1 MKIAKVLSG
10 WLSETVFLVVEHAF
24 LLVLITSSYLIMKP
38 INLRGLISTGVGI
51 LSFAALSSTLPVLA
65 QNSPTQGGSMQD
77 APTQGGSMQNSPMQD
92 GSMQQS
98 PAQGGSMQQS
108 PAQGGSMQQSPAQ
121 DGSMQQSTPNS
132 SNRNS
137 SLSAVD
143 RQFMMKAAQSDMTE
157 IRTSQLALSR
167 SQNPQVRQFAQQMIQ
182 HHTQSS
188 SKLKPLAA
196 QKGVTLPKDLG
207 ENQALLTQ
215 LTKLSG
221 TQFDQAYLSGQVKAH
236 SKTQALYQKELQQGK
251 DPAVKAF
258 ASQMLPVVTAH
269 LRMAQNMVAGR

>member
-24 LLVLITSSYLIMKP
+24 LLVLITSSYLIMKL

-92 GSMQQS
+92 
-98 PAQGGSMQQS
+98 GSMQQS

-258 ASQMLPVVTAH
+258 ASQVLPVVTAH

>member
-1 MKIAKVLSG
+1 MAVRNYL
-10 WLSETVFLVVEHAF
+10 FLAVEHAS
-24 LLVLITSSYLIMKP
+24 LSVLITSSYLTMKP
-38 INLRGLISTGVGI
+38 MNLRGLISTGVGI
-51 LSFAALSSTLPVLA
+51 LSFAALSSTLPGLA
-65 QNSPTQGGSMQD
+65 QNSPTQGGSMQGT
-77 APTQGGSMQNSPMQD
+77 PTQGGSMQHSPMQD
-92 GSMQQS
+92 GSMQNS
-98 PAQGGSMQQS
+98 PTQGDSMQQS
-108 PAQGGSMQQSPAQ
+108 A
-121 DGSMQQSTPNS
+121 PNS
-132 SNRNS
+132 SRSNS

-157 IRTSQLALSR
+157 IKTSQLALSR
-167 SQNPQVRQFAQQMIQ
+167 SKNPQVRQFAQQMIQ
-182 HHTQSS
+182 QHTQSS

-221 TQFDQAYLSGQVKAH
+221 TQFDQAYMGGQVKAH

-258 ASQMLPVVTAH
+258 ASQILPVVTAH
-269 LRMAQNMVAGR
+269 LNMAQNMVAGR